1 MFSSRLLKRTC
12 KAAIWARKGGKE
24 FCQGVILISD
34 NSMYRPSGRR
44 FTFHPGFT
52 CFRLAMHNKCDQ
64 NNCKLIVKRT
74 SDTFYMFSIYCV
86 CTPHTTLHTVKLIN
100 LPNWPNKLTQAWQI
114 LSCRRCVLAK
124 LHFKQITQSSKY
136 IRAYSSAELC
146 LTVQCTQGQAV
157 WARKLCGASREP
169 LRPDSPD
176 SRLRK
181 TFDTNCTAQL

>member
-34 NSMYRPSGRR
+34 NSMYRPSGHS
-44 FTFHPGFT
+44 FTFHPDFT

-136 IRAYSSAELC
+136 TYQSFQSSRVVLNSAVYPGTGC
-146 LTVQCTQGQAV
+146 LG
-157 WARKLCGASREP
+157 S
-169 LRPDSPD
+169 
-176 SRLRK
+176 
-181 TFDTNCTAQL
+181 